1 MLPKMYIFVYC
12 ARGPMKIE
20 HVAIWVK
27 DIDKVCE
34 FYRKYFDGVVQPL
47 YHNPAKQFTS
57 RFVTFED
64 GARLEVMHRPDI
76 VNNDIGTSTDSNVG
90 SNVGS
95 YVGTVTKLQS
105 NTHRSANEKMQA
117 FFRFLTSAVF
127 HVKHAIASVATGRL
141 RTGMTEHEHVGHKVS
156 KQLQTEEAAG
166 NSFTDISEVQQ
177 VGSEGAN
184 TIAKPDTQHLGFT
197 HLSFSVG
204 SKEKVDRLT
213 KEMLGDGIVIVGEP
227 RTTGDGYYESVVL
240 DPEGNRIEI
249 TI

>member
-1 MLPKMYIFVYC
+1 
-12 ARGPMKIE
+12 MKIE

-27 DIDKVCE
+27 NIDKVCE
-34 FYRKYFDGVVQPL
+34 FYHKYFGGVVHSL

-76 VNNDIGTSTDSNVG
+76 NAGENVW
-90 SNVGS
+90 
-95 YVGTVTKLQS
+95 TVTSLQS
-105 NTHRSANEKMQA
+105 NTPRSANEKMRA

-127 HVKHAIASVATGRL
+127 HV
-141 RTGMTEHEHVGHKVS
+141 

-204 SKEKVDRLT
+204 SKEEVDRLT
-213 KEMLGDGIVIVGEP
+213 QQMSSDGISIVGQP